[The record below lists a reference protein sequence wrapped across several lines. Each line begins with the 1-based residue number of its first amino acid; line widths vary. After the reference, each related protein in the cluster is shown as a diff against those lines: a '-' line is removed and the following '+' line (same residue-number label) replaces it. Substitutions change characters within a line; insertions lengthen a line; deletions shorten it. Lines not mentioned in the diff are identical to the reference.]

1 MGGPPLSWHLVH
13 FKLLGG
19 PCSAGG
25 GESVC
30 YTCTFV
36 STSPTWAGTGGL
48 VLKMPGGKK
57 CEQRGEMRGCQRK
70 EDRNSQASRGGPW
83 QPLRYCSGKG
93 VPGPQRARSTG
104 LPLEEGAGRQ
114 WGPHVALHQ
123 VGSVKVSRKCPVCS
137 KTREGIGWAGSRGG
151 RR

>member
-1 MGGPPLSWHLVH
+1 M
-13 FKLLGG
+13 
-19 PCSAGG
+19 
-25 GESVC
+25 C

-93 VPGPQRARSTG
+93 APGPQRARSTG
-104 LPLEEGAGRQ
+104 LRLEEGAGRQ
-114 WGPHVALHQ
+114 WALHQ
-123 VGSVKVSRKCPVCS
+123 VGS
-137 KTREGIGWAGSRGG
+137 EGQLEMSCLLQNQGGLGWAGSGRG